1 MAEIEQR
8 KTVINRT
15 TDPQTNG
22 VTSTEVRVEESQKP
36 WYKRRRWL
44 LLLLLFLFGSAAFL
58 FILDQVIMPFYVKS
72 SSIAVVPNVVGMKA
86 QAALNKLTEVGY
98 EPTEYER
105 RFDDKVPEGVVIR
118 QTPEAGEETKPGRTV
133 YLVVSGGKEMAVV
146 PDLMGKSLRD
156 AKMQLL
162 KSNLS
167 VGEITTGYSEVAPNG
182 TIFQQAPSPGS
193 KINTATKVSVVISQG
208 PLYGRVPVPSLK
220 GLTLSDAIAQ
230 LNNNKLTLGTVNW
243 ETRPDGTP
251 NTIIEQYPSPGDLII
266 EGSTV
271 DVFVIREV
279 AGGGEEGREN

>member
-1 MAEIEQR
+1 MAEIEER
-8 KTVINRT
+8 KTVK
-15 TDPQTNG
+15 TDRPGVNG
-22 VTSTEVRVEESQKP
+22 STREVTIEETKRP

-44 LLLLLFLFGSAAFL
+44 LALLLLVFGGALFL

-72 SSIAVVPNVVGMKA
+72 SSIAVVPNVVGMKS
-86 QAALNKLTEVGY
+86 QAALDRLTEAGY

-105 RFDDKVPEGVVIR
+105 RFDDKVAEGVVIR
-118 QTPEAGEETKPGRTV
+118 QTPEAGEETKPGRMV

-167 VGEITTGYSEVAPNG
+167 VGEISSSYSEVAPNG

-193 KINTATKVSVVISQG
+193 KINTATKVNVVISQG

-220 GLTLSDAIAQ
+220 GLTLSETIAQ
-230 LNNNKLTLGTVNW
+230 LNNNKLTLGQVSW
-243 ETRPDGTP
+243 ETRADGTP
-251 NTIIEQYPSPGDLII
+251 GTIIEQYPAAGDLII

-271 DVFVIREV
+271 DVFVIRDV
-279 AGGGEEGREN
+279 AGGIDENREN

>member
-1 MAEIEQR
+1 MADIEER

-15 TDPQTNG
+15 TDPRTDG
-22 VTSTEVRVEESQKP
+22 TTTTEVQVEETRKP

-44 LLLLLFLFGSAAFL
+44 LVLLILFFGGATFLFL
-58 FILDQVIMPFYVKS
+58 LDQVIMPFYVKS

-86 QAALNKLTEVGY
+86 QPALNKLTEAGY

-118 QTPEAGEETKPGRTV
+118 QTPESGEETKPGRTV

-167 VGEITTGYSEVAPNG
+167 VGEISTGYSEVAANG

-193 KINTATKVSVVISQG
+193 KINTATKVNVVLSQG
-208 PLYGRVPVPSLK
+208 PLYGRVPVPSMK
-220 GLTLSDAIAQ
+220 GMTLSDAIAY

-243 ETRPDGTP
+243 ETRPHGVP

-271 DVFVIREV
+271 DVFVIRDV
-279 AGGGEEGREN
+279 VGGGEDAREN

>member
-1 MAEIEQR
+1 MADIEER

-15 TDPQTNG
+15 TDNRTNG
-22 VTSTEVRVEESQKP
+22 AHSTEVRVEETRKP

-44 LLLLLFLFGSAAFL
+44 LALLLLIFGGMTFLFL
-58 FILDQVIMPFYVKS
+58 LDQVIMPFYVKS
-72 SSIAVVPNVVGMKA
+72 SSIAVVPNVVGMKS
-86 QAALNKLTEVGY
+86 QAALTKLTEAGY

-118 QTPEAGEETKPGRTV
+118 QTPESGEETKPGRTV

-167 VGEITTGYSEVAPNG
+167 VGEISTGYSEVAPNG

-193 KINTATKVSVVISQG
+193 KINTATKVNVVISQG

-279 AGGGEEGREN
+279 AGGGDDIREN

>member
-1 MAEIEQR
+1 MAELEEK

-15 TDPQTNG
+15 TDPKTNG
-22 VTSTEVRVEESQKP
+22 KPVTEVRVEETRKP

-44 LLLLLFLFGSAAFL
+44 LILLLLVFGGAAFL
-58 FILDQVIMPFYVKS
+58 FLLDQVIMPFYVKS
-72 SSIAVVPNVVGMKA
+72 SSVAVVPNVVGMKS
-86 QAALNKLTEVGY
+86 QAALDKLTEVGY

-118 QTPEAGEETKPGRTV
+118 QTPEPGEETKPGRMV

-167 VGEITTGYSEVAPNG
+167 VGDINFGYSEVAPNG

-193 KINTATKVSVVISQG
+193 KINTATKVNIVISQG

-230 LNNNKLTLGTVNW
+230 LNNSKLTLGQVNF

-251 NTIIEQYPSPGDLII
+251 NTVIEQYPTPGDLII

-271 DVFVIREV
+271 DVFVIRDV
-279 AGGGEEGREN
+279 IGGSSEGPEN